1 VLALRDNNSNV
12 RWNAIEALGVIKEA
26 DAVEPLI
33 HLLLNPD
40 EETIL
45 RAAAASAL
53 GIIGNPQAKAALK
66 AIILRDD
73 FAPIHDTARRALE
86 RIEKAD

>member
-1 VLALRDNNSNV
+1 MKDV
-12 RWNAIEALGVIKEA
+12 

-33 HLLLNPD
+33 HLLLNPG

-45 RAAAASAL
+45 RAAAADAL
-53 GIIGNPQAKAALK
+53 GTIGNPEAEAALK

-73 FAPIHDTARRALE
+73 FAPIHDTARQALE
-86 RIEKAD
+86 RIEKADQSTGHPSIRGDNETPGQLHR